1 MCLRVWSRSSCSYKC
16 RYFLLVKICYLF
28 CGILYYIYINVN
40 VFCKRT
46 FWMTYTIIF
55 QQFINEARL
64 YSYCNKKLMP
74 LWLCY
79 KVWPSITWNKAI
91 LHEILDT
98 SLNSFRF
105 MLYIGVKEWICIH
118 KNCCHDE
125 SNDLREDKLI
135 CLLTE
140 MEFHTF

>member
-1 MCLRVWSRSSCSYKC
+1 MFFVKEHFEWHKLLSYNSLSMKQDS
-16 RYFLLVKICYLF
+16 
-28 CGILYYIYINVN
+28 
-40 VFCKRT
+40 T
-46 FWMTYTIIF
+46 T
-55 QQFINEARL
+55 
-64 YSYCNKKLMP
+64 LMP
-74 LWLCY
+74 LWLSN
-79 KVWPSITWNKAI
+79 KVWPSITLNKAI